1 MLKQI
6 GLGALA
12 SLTLAF
18 SGVTAQADT
27 NGVFKYTSPNP
38 THGGGI
44 VRQMDM
50 FEMTYQ
56 EAGGQSTF
64 GLTYSFND
72 NIEIAKVPNGFWLVV
87 SDGENPKSN
96 MDEYAILYGDI
107 EEGRISAYVYNG
119 KNNGESFK
127 KQGEFIQSFGDAT
140 NPALVFD
147 EITKTVSLTID
158 VTDINA
164 LYTTAA
170 WDGVAFDEKVGI
182 WFHPAEF
189 QNVTYDAEG
198 KIIPMFTENGQVV
211 KASIHNR
218 GWYDKANRPTTHE
231 VSEPATLA
239 LLGLGLTG
247 FAIARRRKV
256 AA

>member
-1 MLKQI
+1 MLKKI

-12 SLTLAF
+12 TLSVAF
-18 SGVTAQADT
+18 MGVSAQADT

-38 THGGGI
+38 TAGGGI
-44 VRQMDM
+44 VRQMDV

-64 GLTYSFND
+64 GLEYSFND
-72 NIEIAKVPNGFWLVV
+72 NIEIAKIPNGFWLVV

-96 MDEYAILYGDI
+96 MNEYAILYGDLDA
-107 EEGRISAYVYNG
+107 GRVTANIYNG
-119 KNNGESFK
+119 KNNGESFTM
-127 KQGEFIQSFGDAT
+127 QGSFIEGFANAIAFDA
-140 NPALVFD
+140 AS
-147 EITKTVSLTID
+147 KTVSLSID

-164 LYTTAA
+164 LFNTAE
-170 WDGVAFDEKVGI
+170 WDGVAFGEKAGI
-182 WFHPAEF
+182 WFHPADF
-189 QNVTYDAEG
+189 TNVTYDASGE
-198 KIIPMFTENGQVV
+198 INPTTTVNGHVV
-211 KASIHNR
+211 EAGIHGR

-247 FAIARRRKV
+247 FAVARRRKV